1 MALIDV
7 FRAAKPEPEATLIA
21 SETYYTGN
29 TNLVWG
35 AAGMVGI
42 SRQEAMQ
49 VPAVARARN
58 IICGTIGSLPLE
70 RYSVMTGEHMTST
83 PLEYQPDPD
92 SPRSVSFAWL
102 ADSIWFYGVGYV
114 QVLSVYAD
122 SGRPNRW
129 RWIDPLRVQP
139 ILNNNNT
146 LALGY
151 KIDGNAMPTEGVGS
165 VIAFP
170 GIDEGILA
178 RAGRTIRTALELEQA
193 AYRAAQ
199 EPLPQTVLSSTGMDL
214 PKDKITEVLTKWK
227 TARQTRSTAYL
238 FSGLKLDTI
247 GFDPKSQQ
255 LVEARQFMAS
265 EIARATGI
273 PAWYLNAEQA
283 SMTYSNTE
291 QERRTLVDFS
301 LRNLI
306 APIEDRYTMLA
317 SRSVVCRFDLD
328 DFLRGNAMERIDI
341 TIKMLDAGLITV
353 DEARAREDLS
363 PEGMPA

>member
-1 MALIDV
+1 MALLDV
-7 FRAAKPEPEATLIA
+7 FRAPKSEPTVIA

-35 AAGMVGI
+35 TAGLVGI
-42 SRQEAMQ
+42 SRAEAMQ

-70 RYSVMTGEHMTST
+70 RYNVMTGEHMVST

-114 QVLSVYAD
+114 QVLSTYAD

-129 RWIDPLRVQP
+129 RWLDPLRVSP
-139 ILNNNNT
+139 ILNQNQT

-151 KIDGNAMPTEGVGS
+151 NLDGQPMPTDGVGS
-165 VIAFP
+165 IIAFP

-199 EPLPQTVLSSTGMDL
+199 EPVPQTVLTSTGLDL

-238 FSGLKLDTI
+238 FSGLKMETI

-255 LVEARQFMAS
+255 LVEARQFTAS

-273 PAWYLNAEQA
+273 PAWYLNAETA

-301 LRNLI
+301 LRNII

-317 SRSVVCRFDLD
+317 SRAVECRFDLD
-328 DFLRGNAMERIDI
+328 DFLRGNATERVDI
-341 TIKMLDAGLITV
+341 TLKLLDAGLITI
-353 DEARAREDLS
+353 DEARAREDLT
-363 PEGMPA
+363 PQGMSNQ